1 MTVWVVRACQDDAVE
16 QQMLEQHCIFLPVD
30 DVAVDFSGLDRRALY
45 QEVTA
50 ALESSNDPSR
60 ASVVTRAAEKFIH
73 EIQLDDWVVLPSR
86 IDKTVLHIG
95 KVAADYT
102 FDLSRQLPH
111 SRRVVWQVCHLP
123 RAVMQPE
130 ILKALNALSDIFQ
143 VRQGNV
149 QAYLEDLANNDWK
162 PLPNQSRSSGDSTEP
177 TAMLADDNT
186 DPLSVDSLDPPNPV
200 TPSSPG
206 WDVLAEQA
214 AIEQQ
219 PIRAQ
224 RLLYAIGLVTVLLI
238 TWSALAQIDT
248 VTRGQGKVIPSR
260 QIQVIGSQDGGVITE
275 ILVRQGDAVR
285 KGDLLLKLDQTRS
298 QATLGE
304 KRAELRGLRVKAAR
318 LEAMLN
324 EVPFTPTTSMLSNS
338 PTVVQEERRLFES
351 RLQEMEVQRDIAR
364 QQLVQRR
371 EELAEL
377 TAREAQLERELEL
390 AQEELTTTRP
400 MIASGAVSEVEILRL
415 EREVNK
421 AEGELK
427 QTRAQLQRVEASIV
441 EAEGKIEG
449 VRLEFENESREQL
462 TETLTR
468 INALAEM
475 AEGLSD
481 RVRQTNLVAPVT
493 GTIKQLYYNTVGGV
507 VLPGRD
513 IVELVPADDTLLVEV
528 KIRPQDIAFIAP
540 GQAAN
545 VKVTAYDFV
554 VYGGLDGRVE
564 QIGADTVVDEEG
576 NAFYEVTVR
585 TETVDF
591 GSDKPIIPGM
601 TVEVDIVTGKKT
613 VLSYIMKPVLRAHQ
627 RALSER

>member
-1 MTVWVVRACQDDAVE
+1 MTVWVVRAFHHDALE
-16 QQMLEQHCIFLPVD
+16 QQMLEQQRVFLPFD
-30 DVAVDFSGLDRRALY
+30 TIPIDFTGLDRRALY
-45 QEVTA
+45 QQVSSQIA
-50 ALESSNDPSR
+50 ADKDESKAAAITRATEKFVHEMQHNDWVIVPSR
-60 ASVVTRAAEKFIH
+60 
-73 EIQLDDWVVLPSR
+73 LDKSE
-86 IDKTVLHIG
+86 LHIG
-95 KVAADYT
+95 KIAGDYGYEEQCPYSH
-102 FDLSRQLPH
+102 FRPI
-111 SRRVVWQVCHLP
+111 VWQVCHLD
-123 RAVMQPE
+123 RAVIPSKV
-130 ILKALNALSDIFQ
+130 LKSLNAPNAIFQ
-143 VRQGNV
+143 VRSEGVSQYLQG
-149 QAYLEDLANNDWK
+149 LADNDWRALK
-162 PLPNQSRSSGDSTEP
+162 EGGGAKKAIWLPTP
-177 TAMLADDNT
+177 KTAT
-186 DPLSVDSLDPPNPV
+186 GGSLQ
-200 TPSSPG
+200 TPSRPPVGQQSITSTSPG

-219 PIRAQ
+219 PIKAR
-224 RLLYAIGLVTVLLI
+224 RLLYAIGLVSVLLLL
-238 TWSALAQIDT
+238 WSSMAEIDT
-248 VTRGQGKVIPSR
+248 VTRGQGRVIPSR
-260 QIQVIGSQDGGVITE
+260 QIQVIGSQDGGIITE
-275 ILVRQGDAVR
+275 ILVRQGDTVQ

-318 LEAMLN
+318 LEALLN
-324 EVPFTPTTSMLSNS
+324 DVPFAPTTSMLSDS
-338 PTVVQEERRLFES
+338 PSVVQQERRLFES

-371 EELAEL
+371 EELSEL
-377 TAREAQLERELEL
+377 LARETQLNRELEL

-400 MIASGAVSEVEILRL
+400 MIASGAVSEVEVLRL

-427 QTRAQLQRVEASIV
+427 QTRAQLQRVEASIA
-441 EAEGKIEG
+441 EAEGKIDG

-481 RVRQTNLVAPVT
+481 RVRQTNLTAPVT

-528 KIRPQDIAFIAP
+528 NIRPQDIAFIAP
-540 GQAAN
+540 GQSAN

-554 VYGGLDGRVE
+554 VYGGLNGKVE
-564 QIGADTVVDEEG
+564 QIGADTVIDEEG
-576 NAFYEVTVR
+576 NAFYEVSVR

-601 TVEVDIVTGKKT
+601 TVEVDIITGKKT
-613 VLSYIMKPVLRAHQ
+613 VLSYLMKPVLRAHQ

>member
-1 MTVWVVRACQDDAVE
+1 MNLLYNHLQLHRI
-16 QQMLEQHCIFLPVD
+16 CI
-30 DVAVDFSGLDRRALY
+30 
-45 QEVTA
+45 
-50 ALESSNDPSR
+50 
-60 ASVVTRAAEKFIH
+60 
-73 EIQLDDWVVLPSR
+73 
-86 IDKTVLHIG
+86 
-95 KVAADYT
+95 
-102 FDLSRQLPH
+102 LSLF
-111 SRRVVWQVCHLP
+111 
-123 RAVMQPE
+123 
-130 ILKALNALSDIFQ
+130 DIFQ
-143 VRQGNV
+143 VRQGDV

-162 PLPNQSRSSGDSTEP
+162 PLPNQSRSSGDNTEP
-177 TAMLADDNT
+177 TAMLGDDNT
-186 DPLSVDSLDPPNPV
+186 DPLSVDSLDPRNPV

-324 EVPFTPTTSMLSNS
+324 EAPFTPTTSMLSNS

-468 INALAEM
+468 VNALAEM

>member
-1 MTVWVVRACQDDAVE
+1 MTVWVLKACQDDAVE
-16 QQMLEQHCIFLPVD
+16 RQMLEQHRVFLPFD

-45 QEVTA
+45 QVVTA
-50 ALESSNDPSR
+50 TLETSSDPAR

-73 EIQLDDWVVLPSR
+73 EMQLDDWVVLPSR

-95 KVAADYT
+95 KVAADYA
-102 FDLSRQLPH
+102 FDEASDLPH
-111 SRRVVWQVCHLP
+111 SRRVVWQACHLP
-123 RAVMQPE
+123 RAVMRSE
-130 ILKALNALSDIFQ
+130 ILNALNALSDIFQ
-143 VRQGNV
+143 VRRGDV
-149 QAYLEDLANNDWK
+149 QTYFSQLAENDWK
-162 PLPNQSRSSGDSTEP
+162 PLSPSLDTDGHATEP
-177 TAMLADDNT
+177 TA
-186 DPLSVDSLDPPNPV
+186 SLQDHDISESAVGGVELPGPV

-224 RLLYAIGLVTVLLI
+224 RLLYAMALVTVLLI
-238 TWSALAQIDT
+238 VWSALAQIDT

-298 QATLGE
+298 RATLGE
-304 KRAELRGLRVKAAR
+304 KRAELRGLRVKAER

-324 EVPFTPTTSMLSNS
+324 EQPFTPTTAMLSNS
-338 PTVVQEERRLFES
+338 PTVVQQERRLYES
-351 RLQEMEVQRDIAR
+351 RLQEMEVQRDIAQ
-364 QQLVQRR
+364 QQLIQRR
-371 EELAEL
+371 EELSEL
-377 TAREAQLERELEL
+377 TAREAQLDRELEL
-390 AQEELTTTRP
+390 AQEELTSTRP

-427 QTRAQLQRVEASIV
+427 QTRAQLQRVEASIA
-441 EAEGKIEG
+441 EAEGKIVG
-449 VRLEFENESREQL
+449 VKLEFENESREQL

-613 VLSYIMKPVLRAHQ
+613 VLSYLMKPVLRAHQ